1 MSRSRSRP
9 RRCRSSPPAR
19 ASRRPSRASSTLAAH
34 EAAGSGPVGDH
45 VADRLAATVAE
56 RRSQVVLGLDPDP
69 ARLWPAGDAAGQAAD
84 GAPAVRAATAVAA
97 HCRAVLD
104 AVAPAVVAVKLQVA
118 CFERLGAP
126 GWQALHDA
134 AAHARA
140 LGLLVVA
147 DAKRGDIDVSAAAYA
162 QGLLSATPTPFG
174 DVEGLGADLLT
185 VSPYMGAD
193 TLQPF
198 VDAARPRGAGLFV
211 LVRTSNP
218 GAADVEDARLQ
229 SGEAVWEHVARMV
242 DGAGEPGPQSGL
254 HDVGAVVGATAP
266 EHLARARELL
276 PRAVFLLPGVGAQG
290 GRVED
295 LAPAWA
301 PGRAAGLVTA
311 SRSIVR
317 AHEQTGGDH
326 AAAARA
332 EAERLRDEAWS
343 LA

>member
-1 MSRSRSRP
+1 M
-9 RRCRSSPPAR
+9 
-19 ASRRPSRASSTLAAH
+19 
-34 EAAGSGPVGDH
+34 
-45 VADRLAATVAE
+45 AE
-56 RRSQVVLGLDPDP
+56 RTSQVVLGLDPDP
-69 ARLWPAGDAAGQAAD
+69 QRLWPQALAAGERADGDAATKAA
-84 GAPAVRAATAVAA
+84 AAVAA

-104 AVAPAVVAVKLQVA
+104 AVAPAVVATKLQVA

-126 GWQALHDA
+126 GWAALHETA
-134 AAHARA
+134 EHARA

-162 QGLLSATPTPFG
+162 QTFVASTPTPFG

-193 TLQPF
+193 TLAPF
-198 VDAARPRGAGLFV
+198 VAAARPRGAGLFV

-218 GAADVEDARLQ
+218 GAADVEDRPLA
-229 SGEAVWEHVARMV
+229 GGGTVWEHVARLV
-242 DGAGEPGPQSGL
+242 HELGEPGPQSGL

-266 EHLARARELL
+266 EHVARMRELL

-317 AHEQTGGDH
+317 AHEQGGGEP
-326 AAAARA
+326 AAAALA
-332 EAERLRDEAWS
+332 EAERLRAQAWD
-343 LA
+343 LV